1 MRAASSA
8 AMEDCLPLGP
18 GPPSL
23 ACHFFLFLLLLLAIT
38 AVFFNPKRQRR
49 SSNLPS
55 PLQSVKADAAD
66 TGRWGGLTARS
77 SQAVSEEGQQVEC
90 FSDRGRSALICP
102 TSPLALILPCSP
114 PELPGCDGS
123 LYTCTRE
130 PHCWAEERWGLV
142 CGLCP
147 CHKHTPQETQ
157 EDWSFLH

>member
-1 MRAASSA
+1 MCHGVTFPPTMPALVLFNGNYAWILRAVMRLADSRGKAKLPPQAHLLSEGSELSSHGRR
-8 AMEDCLPLGP
+8 PLGP

-38 AVFFNPKRQRR
+38 VVFFNPKRQRR

-90 FSDRGRSALICP
+90 FSDGGRSALP
-102 TSPLALILPCSP
+102 FL
-114 PELPGCDGS
+114 PELLHLLLSVP
-123 LYTCTRE
+123 
-130 PHCWAEERWGLV
+130 PHLW
-142 CGLCP
+142 P
-147 CHKHTPQETQ
+147 
-157 EDWSFLH
+157 